1 MATDASG
8 LSSDAQQVFEAAL
21 RLPDAQRAKLA
32 DCLWESVEAPADP
45 EWENAWS
52 AEIARR
58 IAEID
63 NGTAVLHTWS
73 EVRQRMREAINAARK
88 SSHAP

>member
-1 MATDASG
+1 MATDVSG

-32 DCLWESVEAPADP
+32 DCLWESVGPTDDL
-45 EWENAWS
+45 EWEKAWS

-58 IAEID
+58 IAEVD
-63 NGTAVLHTWS
+63 NGSVALQTWP
-73 EVRQRMREAINAARK
+73 EVRQRMQEALNAARK
-88 SSHAP
+88 S